1 MPPFDENIEGIKNNS
16 LKNCRCAIMKVFP
29 DDLLYSR
36 EHVWVRVDGDLAT
49 IGITDYAQEK
59 LGEILSIELPDAD
72 TDVERDEPFGA
83 IESAKAAIEL
93 ISPVT
98 GEVIS
103 VNEDLTDD
111 IGIINSDPHDTGWMI
126 VVDMKDLDELDD
138 LLDSRGYHDFIV
150 QEVEG
155 D

>member
-1 MPPFDENIEGIKNNS
+1 
-16 LKNCRCAIMKVFP
+16 MKVFP

-36 EHVWVRVDGDLAT
+36 EHVWVRVEGDLAT
-49 IGITDYAQEK
+49 IGITDYAQER
-59 LGEILSIELPDAD
+59 LGEILSIELPEVE
-72 TDVERDEPFGA
+72 TEVERDEAFGV
-83 IESAKAAIEL
+83 IESAKASIEL

-126 VVDMKDLDELDD
+126 VVEMKDQNELDD
-138 LLDSRGYHDFIV
+138 LLDARGYQEFIV
-150 QEVEG
+150 NEMEA

>member
-1 MPPFDENIEGIKNNS
+1 
-16 LKNCRCAIMKVFP
+16 MKVFP

-72 TDVERDEPFGA
+72 TEVERDEPFGA

-93 ISPVT
+93 ISPVS